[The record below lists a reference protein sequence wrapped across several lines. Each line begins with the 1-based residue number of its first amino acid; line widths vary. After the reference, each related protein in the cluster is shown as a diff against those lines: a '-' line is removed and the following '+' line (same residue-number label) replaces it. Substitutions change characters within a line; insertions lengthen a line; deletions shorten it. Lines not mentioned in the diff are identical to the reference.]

1 MIRLARTNRSL
12 IAEWWW
18 TVDKWTLLML
28 VCLMIVGGVL
38 ALAASPAVAMR
49 IHLPPFHFVYKQ
61 LAFFVPAIGVMI
73 GVSLLNVR
81 QVRRAAAIVFAVAFV
96 LMALTPFSISRA
108 PFTACV

>member
-12 IAEWWW
+12 MAEWWW
-18 TVDKWTLLML
+18 TVDKWTLLLL

-61 LAFFVPAIGVMI
+61 LAFFVPL
-73 GVSLLNVR
+73 S
-81 QVRRAAAIVFAVAFV
+81 AF
-96 LMALTPFSISRA
+96 
-108 PFTACV
+108 